1 DEAIPWGNAEEIAS
15 FMLAMTLLDRRRSL
29 SRSAPRDDISC
40 PCHGEEAR
48 SADEAIPW
56 GNAEEIASFMLAMT
70 LLDRRRSLS
79 RSAPRDDIERGL
91 EMTIRYAGSKR
102 RRYEW

>member
-1 DEAIPWGNAEEIAS
+1 MGDVSPNCTRKRNREGIFQKRHGEEARSADEAIPWGNAEEIAS

-56 GNAEEIASFMLAMT
+56 GNAEE
-70 LLDRRRSLS
+70 
-79 RSAPRDDIERGL
+79 
-91 EMTIRYAGSKR
+91 
-102 RRYEW
+102 